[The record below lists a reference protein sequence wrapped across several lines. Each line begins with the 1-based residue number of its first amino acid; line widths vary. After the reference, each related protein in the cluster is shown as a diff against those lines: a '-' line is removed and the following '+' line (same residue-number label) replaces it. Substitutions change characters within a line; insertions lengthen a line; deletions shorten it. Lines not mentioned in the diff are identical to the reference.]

1 MSTSNPCVV
10 RKATRFIAAWQ
21 RGERIYKRLQ
31 TNGYLKIDIGPFWRL
46 LSKDGGGHWHLM
58 SHEAY
63 NREIKNDDKAQGLG
77 CQDDA
82 MATVI
87 PRSTRW

>member
-1 MSTSNPCVV
+1 MQLAEFRICQRTTPCVV

-46 LSKDGGGHWHLM
+46 LSKDGGGHWYLM

-63 NREIKNDDKAQGLG
+63 NREIKK
-77 CQDDA
+77 
-82 MATVI
+82 
-87 PRSTRW
+87 